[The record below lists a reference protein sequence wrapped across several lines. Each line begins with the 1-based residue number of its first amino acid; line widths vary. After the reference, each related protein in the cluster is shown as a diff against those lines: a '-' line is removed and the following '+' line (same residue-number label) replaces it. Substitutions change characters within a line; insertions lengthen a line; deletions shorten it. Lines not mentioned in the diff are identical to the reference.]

1 MARQERAIRTRR
13 VILEAAGAV
22 FDEHGYT
29 ATTIS
34 MVLERAAVTKGALYF
49 HFPSKESLAQAVLDE
64 QISFGAV
71 PAQPCKLQE
80 LVDMTFVFG
89 QRLRRNSLLKGSVR
103 LAVDQ
108 NAPAGVDHSGPFRQW
123 ADRLVGVL
131 EQARTQGELLPTV
144 QPRRTVELLVGAFAG
159 VQLMSRALTD
169 REDLAER
176 ISVLWG
182 HLLPGIA
189 VPGLLTGIDREP
201 DRGVR
206 VLAVLDETGFGESG
220 VDRAAGEQIAVGHR

>member
-34 MVLERAAVTKGALYF
+34 MVLERADVTKGALYF

-64 QISFGAV
+64 QVPLGAV
-71 PAQPCKLQE
+71 PPQACKLQE

-89 QRLRRNSLLKGSVR
+89 QRLLSNSLLKGSVR

-108 NAPAGVDHSGPFRQW
+108 SAPRGVDHAGPFRQW
-123 ADRLVGVL
+123 VEHLVVVL
-131 EQARTQGELLPTV
+131 EQARDQGELLPTV
-144 QPRRTVELLVGAFAG
+144 QPRQTVELLVGAFAG
-159 VQLMSRALTD
+159 IQLMSRALTD
-169 REDLAER
+169 RNDLAER

-182 HLLPGIA
+182 HLLPSIA
-189 VPGLLTGIDREP
+189 LPGLLTGIDRRP
-201 DRGVR
+201 DRGIR
-206 VLAVLDETGFGESG
+206 VLAT
-220 VDRAAGEQIAVGHR
+220 VDTAEVEQVAMDVPAH

>member
-1 MARQERAIRTRR
+1 MARQERAIRTRQ

-22 FDEHGYT
+22 FDEHGYA

-71 PAQPCKLQE
+71 PPHPCKLQE
-80 LVDMTFVFG
+80 VVDMTFVFG
-89 QRLRRNSLLKGSVR
+89 QRLLRNSLLKGSVR

-108 NAPAGVDHSGPFRQW
+108 SAPSGVDHSGAFRQW
-123 ADRLVGVL
+123 ADLLVRVM
-131 EQARTQGELLPTV
+131 EQASAQGELLPTV
-144 QPRRTVELLVGAFAG
+144 RPRQTVELLVGSFAG
-159 VQLMSRALTD
+159 IQLMSRALTD

-176 ISVLWG
+176 ISQLWG

-201 DRGVR
+201 DRGLR
-206 VLAVLDETGFGESG
+206 VLAALDSEATADATTAS
-220 VDRAAGEQIAVGHR
+220 VGHT